1 MERNS
6 PDIEP
11 AQESSTLARSRLRK
25 TVRAAIS
32 ESVSA
37 LSGLF
42 RTSSRMTREGAPGQV
57 PLRCLHIAEAF
68 PGGNIVHYRWKGL
81 DARAHLRS
89 DDVTARRGGVQ
100 RRPHSVILDSIWPR
114 RLSSSAIAFLVS
126 VNPSTIIW

>member
-25 TVRAAIS
+25 TVRAALS

-42 RTSSRMTREGAPGQV
+42 RTSSRMTREDLPSQGSDGPRSRTGSNNPKKAADTRPDWDHVAGAPRVYAGSE
-57 PLRCLHIAEAF
+57 R
-68 PGGNIVHYRWKGL
+68 
-81 DARAHLRS
+81 
-89 DDVTARRGGVQ
+89 
-100 RRPHSVILDSIWPR
+100 R
-114 RLSSSAIAFLVS
+114 RLGIRSRRR
-126 VNPSTIIW
+126 